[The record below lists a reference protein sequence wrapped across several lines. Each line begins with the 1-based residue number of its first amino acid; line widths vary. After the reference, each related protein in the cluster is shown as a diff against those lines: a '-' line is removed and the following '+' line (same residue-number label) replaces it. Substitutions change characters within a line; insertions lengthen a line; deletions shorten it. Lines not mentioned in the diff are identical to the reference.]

1 MAQLKNW
8 FQEKSP
14 IIALVA
20 IILLV
25 VFALTG
31 GYIIKAFGASESIKA
46 PTVSIEEL
54 RSKQAVFDNQL
65 QANKLDEDAT
75 RKELDAIIAS

>member
-1 MAQLKNW
+1 MQNLKNW

-14 IIALVA
+14 IIALVS

-54 RSKQAVFDNQL
+54 RAKQAVLDVEL
-65 QANKLDEDAT
+65 QTNKVETDATQKKLD
-75 RKELDAIIAS
+75 